1 MTTTYSRSLPVESNK
16 RLGALISGGAIGLGL
31 LTALVIGSQL
41 TGAAATLGAVV
52 TQINQWL
59 GASAAANSKVYWYM
73 ARAAGVVAYLLLWGS
88 VAWGILVSSKLVND
102 WVKPA
107 LVYELHK
114 FLSMLALIVGLF
126 HGLILLGDTYMSFS
140 VLDILIPFRSAY
152 QPFWVGLGILGF
164 YLTAILVGSFYIKKH
179 IGHRT
184 WRLLHFS
191 SFGVWVMTT
200 LHGLVAG
207 SDTSTVLMKVIYTVA
222 VVSVGY
228 LLTHRLATAKS
239 LQPAAAHN

>member
-1 MTTTYSRSLPVESNK
+1 MTTTYSRSLPAASNQ
-16 RLGALISGGAIGLGL
+16 RLGALISGGAIGLGV

-41 TGAAATLGAVV
+41 TGAAATLGTVL

-59 GASAAANSKVYWYM
+59 GASVAANSQVYWYM

-114 FLSMLALIVGLF
+114 FLSILAMIVGLF
-126 HGLILLGDTYMSFS
+126 HGLILLGDTYMNFS
-140 VLDILIPFRSAY
+140 LLDILIPFRSAY

-164 YLTAILVGSFYIKKH
+164 YLTAILVASFYIKKH
-179 IGHRT
+179 LGHRT

-207 SDTSTVLMKVIYTVA
+207 TDTSTILMKVIYTVA

-239 LQPAAAHN
+239 LQPATAHN